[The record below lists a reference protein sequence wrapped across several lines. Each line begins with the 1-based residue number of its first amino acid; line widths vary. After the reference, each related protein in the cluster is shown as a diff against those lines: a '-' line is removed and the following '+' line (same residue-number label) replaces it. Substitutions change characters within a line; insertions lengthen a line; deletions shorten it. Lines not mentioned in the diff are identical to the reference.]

1 MKMGRFAMGVL
12 YVVAGI
18 GHFVATRIYMNIVPD
33 YLPAHRGLVLLSGGC
48 EICGGVG
55 VLMPQTRR
63 FAAGGIAAMLVV
75 FFSVHIWMIQHH
87 ADRYRAIPPSLLW
100 ARIPLQFA
108 LIAWALL
115 YTRKELPEAAPAA

>member
-1 MKMGRFAMGVL
+1 MKIGRTLMGAM
-12 YVVAGI
+12 YVVAGL
-18 GHFVATRIYMNIVPD
+18 GHFVATRVYLRLMPD

-55 VLMPQTRR
+55 LLMPQTRR
-63 FAAGGIAAMLVV
+63 FAAYGIAGMLVV

-87 ADRYRAIPPSLLW
+87 ADRYGSIPLWMLW

-108 LIAWALL
+108 LIAWALR
-115 YTRKELPEAAPAA
+115 YAGPERSLEGSAQ